1 MQLFMGHIVPCL
13 HFIERDNIFSSC
25 VSSTQFFLKTWFVS
39 FYLSPPLL
47 FFPKTVFPKSCFVFP
62 MFMGGEIFLTFV
74 VLRGSCCSS
83 QGELSLFSL
92 TLLRMFSIYLLIG
105 QSLSIRDKK
114 GETQITCLFCLGGE
128 YKNFLIYLTQGE
140 SQNLLLF
147 FIFRFIILFI
157 CLSFHTCGDVF
168 VECFRKDR
176 CILIKTFYLFLQL
189 LGQESQIGICDV
201 IGHFIVLGCSC
212 I

>member
-1 MQLFMGHIVPCL
+1 M
-13 HFIERDNIFSSC
+13 
-25 VSSTQFFLKTWFVS
+25 
-39 FYLSPPLL
+39 
-47 FFPKTVFPKSCFVFP
+47 
-62 MFMGGEIFLTFV
+62 

-83 QGELSLFSL
+83 EGELYLFSL
-92 TLLRMFSIYLLIG
+92 TLLRMFSVYLLIR

-114 GETQITCLFCLGGE
+114 GETQMTCLFCLGGE
-128 YKNFLIYLTQGE
+128 YKNYLIYLTQGE

-147 FIFRFIILFI
+147 FIFCFILLFI
-157 CLSFHTCGDVF
+157 GLSLHTCDDVF

-189 LGQESQIGICDV
+189 LGQESQIGICAI